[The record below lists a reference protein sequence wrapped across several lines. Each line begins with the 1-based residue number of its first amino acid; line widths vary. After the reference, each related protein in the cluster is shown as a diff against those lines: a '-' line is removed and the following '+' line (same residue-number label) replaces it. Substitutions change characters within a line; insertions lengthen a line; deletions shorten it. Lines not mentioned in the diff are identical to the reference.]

1 MTILREQAVFGLS
14 QWPRLF
20 LFQLLNHH
28 KNVPE
33 CHRGTLVIKAVSVHY
48 LLLWSSRLI
57 CFTCLVSC
65 QCPRETP
72 EGILWDVWF
81 TALLMDSPNTQ
92 LLGHNLS
99 SVATNFSDL
108 LLPVIKLVCS
118 GQCLVIQC
126 LHWIAMALALRAYIG
141 CPHILQ
147 CVTLY
152 IHTCIQKIGVRGEQL
167 VSEIV
172 SRDVPCNWQR
182 GICNT

>member
-65 QCPRETP
+65 QCPRGTLLTTLVFNSSTLPVLPVVNVPRETP
-72 EGILWDVWF
+72 EGIL
-81 TALLMDSPNTQ
+81 
-92 LLGHNLS
+92 
-99 SVATNFSDL
+99 
-108 LLPVIKLVCS
+108 
-118 GQCLVIQC
+118 
-126 LHWIAMALALRAYIG
+126 
-141 CPHILQ
+141 
-147 CVTLY
+147 
-152 IHTCIQKIGVRGEQL
+152 
-167 VSEIV
+167 
-172 SRDVPCNWQR
+172 
-182 GICNT
+182 